1 MYNSNMNNCRRY
13 EKRKII
19 NTILEDHFEEF
30 KISKLTRLRNKEMR
44 EHIIGVVEKALTCG
58 KIEYGYVKYKCLI
71 CNEEYIHG
79 FSCKSKFCTKCGR
92 MYSIN
97 WAEKQ
102 ANNMLKVKH
111 RHAVFTIPEELRN
124 YFYKKRELLKELQDA
139 VYGVISYFYKNRVK
153 GNYQPGVIT
162 VVHTFGSDLKWNP
175 HIHALFTEGG
185 IDKECKWFKKIDY
198 IPYNYLKKS
207 WEKLVLDIIK
217 NNFKDN
223 QTKKL
228 INKLYKSH
236 ENGFY
241 VNAERDLVDI
251 KQAAKYIGRYLAR
264 PAIAEYRITKYDGK
278 YVTFWYENKK
288 PKKKIEVTMTA
299 IDFIGKLVNHIHPKG
314 FRVVRRYG
322 LYSRK
327 KHKLSIEIIKLY
339 NFIKQRDINEI
350 INTVKNR
357 NKSFRDR
364 LIETFGVNPFIC
376 SKCGEE
382 MILWEIWMPKYGKIY
397 NVLDK
402 SNYRTVVN
410 EETYENKNKKEKIN
424 IYNYEQMC
432 LF

>member
-1 MYNSNMNNCRRY
+1 MYNSNMKSSRKY
-13 EKRKII
+13 EKTINKI
-19 NTILEDHFEEF
+19 LQDHFEEF
-30 KISKLTRLRNKEMR
+30 KILKLKNLKNKEMR
-44 EHIIGVVEKALTCG
+44 EHIIKVVEKSLTCG
-58 KIEYGYVKYKCLI
+58 NIEYGYVKYKCL
-71 CNEEYIHG
+71 CCGEEYVHG

-92 MYSIN
+92 KYSID

-102 ANNMLKVKH
+102 ANNMLRVKH
-111 RHAVFTIPEELRN
+111 RHAVFTIPKELRN

-139 VYGVISYFYKNRVK
+139 VYGVLSYFYENKVK
-153 GNYQPGVIT
+153 GNYEVGLIT

-185 IDKECKWFKKIDY
+185 IDKDYKWFKKISH

-207 WEKLVLDIIK
+207 WQKLVLDIIK

-223 QTKKL
+223 ETKRL
-228 INKLYKSH
+228 INRLYKSNQ
-236 ENGFY
+236 NGFY

-251 KQAAKYIGRYLAR
+251 KQAAKYIGRYLSR
-264 PAIAEYRITKYDGK
+264 PAIAEYRIKKYDGK
-278 YVTFWYENKK
+278 NVTFWYENKN

-322 LYSRK
+322 LYSRR

-339 NFIKQRDINEI
+339 NFVKQRNIKELLDNIEN
-350 INTVKNR
+350 KK
-357 NKSFRDR
+357 KSFKDR

-376 SKCGEE
+376 SKCGED
-382 MILWEIWMPKYGKIY
+382 MDLWEIWIPQYGTIY
-397 NVLDK
+397 NILDE
-402 SNYRTVVN
+402 SNYRTMII
-410 EETYENKNKKEKIN
+410 EEKQNLKDKIN
-424 IYNYEQMC
+424 IYNYEQQC

>member
-1 MYNSNMNNCRRY
+1 M
-13 EKRKII
+13 
-19 NTILEDHFEEF
+19 
-30 KISKLTRLRNKEMR
+30 
-44 EHIIGVVEKALTCG
+44 
-58 KIEYGYVKYKCLI
+58 
-71 CNEEYIHG
+71 
-79 FSCKSKFCTKCGR
+79 
-92 MYSIN
+92 
-97 WAEKQ
+97 
-102 ANNMLKVKH
+102 
-111 RHAVFTIPEELRN
+111 
-124 YFYKKRELLKELQDA
+124 
-139 VYGVISYFYKNRVK
+139 
-153 GNYQPGVIT
+153 
-162 VVHTFGSDLKWNP
+162 
-175 HIHALFTEGG
+175 
-185 IDKECKWFKKIDY
+185 
-198 IPYNYLKKS
+198 
-207 WEKLVLDIIK
+207 
-217 NNFKDN
+217 
-223 QTKKL
+223 
-228 INKLYKSH
+228 
-236 ENGFY
+236 
-241 VNAERDLVDI
+241 
-251 KQAAKYIGRYLAR
+251 AR

-299 IDFIGKLVNHIHPKG
+299 INFIGKLVNHIHPKG

-397 NVLDK
+397 DVLDK